1 MTYRQGSIPFAE
13 ADAIHFGSTTLADV
27 RAAGQTLALVEDAR
41 GATTISFDPN
51 CRPDLIDD
59 KAEYVRRMDR
69 FAACADIVRL
79 SDSDFAFLYG
89 ESDPASKA
97 EALFAEGTVLVI
109 ITRGARGAWA
119 WHRHEGMIEVS
130 APVVEVVDTVSAGD
144 SFQAALL
151 FALRAMNRI
160 GAGLL
165 TRISAAELRRA
176 LTFAAA
182 CAAVTCSRPGADPP
196 RLSEV
201 GAAVAALTG

>member
-1 MTYRQGSIPFAE
+1 ME
-13 ADAIHFGSTTLADV
+13 
-27 RAAGQTLALVEDAR
+27 
-41 GATTISFDPN
+41 
-51 CRPDLIDD
+51 
-59 KAEYVRRMDR
+59 R
-69 FAACADIVRL
+69 FAACGGMVRGAY
-79 SDSDFAFLYG
+79 SDFAVLNG
-89 ESDPASKA
+89 ESDHAGKA
-97 EALFAEGTVLVI
+97 QALFAAGTVLFV

-130 APVVEVVDTVSAGD
+130 APLVEVVDTVGAGD

-151 FALRAMNRI
+151 FALRAMSRI
-160 GAGLL
+160 GAGPL